1 MLRRLLPWPGLCSG
15 VRACVAGV
23 MSLKAAP
30 HQKTRQARPGNR
42 NRGAESKK
50 NIQQKRKKERKKET
64 CSLPRF
70 VHNNGGA
77 KTHCFHVSTFW
88 GLHHKVFGALGV

>member
-23 MSLKAAP
+23 MSLKATP
-30 HQKTRQARPGNR
+30 HQKNTPGAAGQQEPGR
-42 NRGAESKK
+42 RIQKK
-50 NIQQKRKKERKKET
+50 YSTKKKERKKET